1 MIGLLV
7 DDPAQDAAA
16 ESLCTQCGTRADAGL
31 IFCKKCASSLR
42 PPTPLVSSLGR
53 DVNPGQTPRHPGT
66 AILLVFLVCAMFDF
80 ALQQMT
86 RPASTKL
93 TPELARE
100 LCLRAGS
107 KAYIAG
113 TVGGLGSEYVLG
125 LKAVNCQSGDMLAQ
139 EQVTAASK
147 EKVLDAL
154 GEAASKLRT
163 ELGESLATVK
173 KFDVPLEQATTS
185 SLDALRAYSLGRKA
199 KNEKGFRRS
208 PGLRS
213 SCHRA

>member
-1 MIGLLV
+1 V

-93 TPELARE
+93 TPELAASFV
-100 LCLRAGS
+100 CVRA
-107 KAYIAG
+107 ARL
-113 TVGGLGSEYVLG
+113 TL
-125 LKAVNCQSGDMLAQ
+125 
-139 EQVTAASK
+139 
-147 EKVLDAL
+147 
-154 GEAASKLRT
+154 
-163 ELGESLATVK
+163 
-173 KFDVPLEQATTS
+173 LEQLAVW
-185 SLDALRAYSLGRKA
+185 AANMCWG
-199 KNEKGFRRS
+199 
-208 PGLRS
+208 
-213 SCHRA
+213 